1 MVHQKRFYVYI
12 LTNWKNTVLYT
23 GVTSDLLQR
32 TYVHKQKLVKG
43 FTSKYNVNKLVY
55 FEEFSD
61 SLNAIKREKQI
72 KAGSRAR
79 KNKLV
84 DEVNPQWRD
93 LFEDLSE

>member
-23 GVTSDLLQR
+23 GVTSDLLR
-32 TYVHKQKLVKG
+32 RIYVHKQKLVKG

-55 FEEFSD
+55 FEEYSD
-61 SLNAIKREKQI
+61 SLNAIQREKQI

>member
-23 GVTSDLLQR
+23 GVTSDLLR
-32 TYVHKQKLVKG
+32 RIYVHKQKLVKG

>member
-1 MVHQKRFYVYI
+1 MVNQKRFYVYI

-23 GVTSDLLQR
+23 GVTSDLLR
-32 TYVHKQKLVKG
+32 RIWVHKQKLAAG

-55 FEEFSD
+55 FAEFSD
-61 SLNAIKREKQI
+61 SLNAIKWEKQI